1 MVTLGSS
8 NLTLHDSTEG
18 NVVGTNVLSL
28 EKEVHKAAKSVA
40 HQWPGIVEADDLEQ
54 DIYLR
59 LLESPGSVDKLLNE
73 FDDRNRL
80 NAIIQIGHQIAAQE
94 RTDYEVFSGNFR
106 YSVNEVKRLLEDRAL
121 HNENPE
127 LSSNWSV
134 AEDFVSKGGEFE
146 DTVLNK
152 SSSENDLRRGMK
164 RLRERNSKYAE
175 VIDRRYLRDEVIP
188 QEDRAERTRLTRALT
203 ALTTE
208 MNRSFKQQQR
218 QHEGPGSRRA
228 ISNAAAYVKSNQQY
242 SGGFERT
249 RAEYA
254 GE

>member
-1 MVTLGSS
+1 M
-8 NLTLHDSTEG
+8 
-18 NVVGTNVLSL
+18 GTNVLSL

-40 HQWPGIVEADDLEQ
+40 HQWPGIVEAADLEQ
-54 DIYLR
+54 DIFLR

-127 LSSNWSV
+127 LGSNWSV

-152 SSSENDLRRGMK
+152 SSSETDLRRGMK
-164 RLRERNSKYAE
+164 RLWERNSKYAE
-175 VIDRRYLRDEVIP
+175 VITRKYLNGDTLTSGADI
-188 QEDRAERTRLTRALT
+188 TRISRALT

-218 QHEGPGSRRA
+218 QHQGPGSRKAVHHRA
-228 ISNAAAYVKSNQQY
+228 AGVKSSQQY
-242 SGGFERT
+242 DGSHQDWLT
-249 RAEYA
+249 DWTA
-254 GE
+254 GRLK